1 MLAIKKGIKLSYY
14 LQEKLLSVFLFLG
27 LRIFYSEYR
36 INDARNLLVLRNI
49 EDLIF
54 KHVLWQSIK
63 IRILI

>member
-14 LQEKLLSVFLFLG
+14 LQERLLSVFLFLG
-27 LRIFYSEYR
+27 LRIFHSEYR
-36 INDARNLLVLRNI
+36 INDAGNLLVLGNI

-63 IRILI
+63 IRI